1 MSQNLDFP
9 IWTHSGESGP
19 LHHNITI
26 QPKSAIPGSTW
37 NVQGKVD
44 APFGWM
50 LRKASLT
57 NNPSTSN
64 LTPEGLSIASKGSL
78 WTFQMEYQGDMP
90 PFGPGPQLE
99 TLWETPDGPV
109 SILIDSGL
117 TLTGTLETSKLLQH
131 PKPFP
136 LAAPVLVALVL
147 VLVGTVI
154 WISMRPKFRMRRWA
168 HRTWA
173 KQPKR
178 DSSWAVWETW
188 LNNAAHSARTSLP
201 DVARGREWIS
211 ILDDARFGPPFN
223 ETWKQLVEGLPE

>member
-44 APFGWM
+44 APFGWI

-117 TLTGTLETSKLLQH
+117 TLTGTLETSKLL
-131 PKPFP
+131 
-136 LAAPVLVALVL
+136 
-147 VLVGTVI
+147 
-154 WISMRPKFRMRRWA
+154 
-168 HRTWA
+168 
-173 KQPKR
+173 
-178 DSSWAVWETW
+178 
-188 LNNAAHSARTSLP
+188 
-201 DVARGREWIS
+201 
-211 ILDDARFGPPFN
+211 
-223 ETWKQLVEGLPE
+223 